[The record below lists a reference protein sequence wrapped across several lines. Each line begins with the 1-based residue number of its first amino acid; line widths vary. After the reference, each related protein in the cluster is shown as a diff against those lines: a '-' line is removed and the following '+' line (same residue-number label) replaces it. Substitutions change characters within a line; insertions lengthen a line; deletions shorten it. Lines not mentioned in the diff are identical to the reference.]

1 MSKSSCFHFWFVLN
15 ASSSRPFPP
24 RFAGG
29 VKYLIK
35 AILHNNLAGHGPDSG
50 EEDMLFLVS
59 KERYGADTTDLKAE
73 EWHVLMHQQ
82 WDFLDLRLKPIKN
95 I

>member
-1 MSKSSCFHFWFVLN
+1 MQKQKFLSPLLVGSPLVV
-15 ASSSRPFPP
+15 SRPFPLW
-24 RFAGG
+24 FAAG

-73 EWHVLMHQQ
+73 KWQVQMHQQ
-82 WDFLDLRLKPIKN
+82 WDFLDL
-95 I
+95 